1 MIFIPIITLIA
12 DFYLIFNISTVFFG
26 YITAKYWKDK
36 ELVIKNLDVFW
47 HFVNPFYGV
56 EKFNIRNSKQ
66 GFIIFKSLLECKG
79 KAV

>member
-47 HFVNPFYGV
+47 HFINPFYYSSTGTLI
-56 EKFNIRNSKQ
+56 KFEL
-66 GFIIFKSLLECKG
+66 II
-79 KAV
+79 